1 MHNRADI
8 SIATMSTR
16 ESIASREA
24 QLLRSEPAVSRSESL
39 LGLLRRLAK
48 SPVLKLIYLG
58 GDLLA
63 LTLAHMASYRI
74 VQQVFHVPITG
85 LNPFEYHRFYI
96 PFFAAVLY
104 LFDGYKSPELRRPEQ
119 ELERSWKAVVV
130 SFLGLLLFNFVVFRS
145 EAFSRYLLA
154 CWFVTSY
161 LFLVTVRFGFRAI
174 QEWLWRAGL
183 MRRRAILVGSP
194 AGLKEYQQ
202 LLAIQRHRGYEV
214 AGALL
219 APVDANSTESSD
231 TGLED
236 TLNVPVLG
244 SLNQWRDG
252 LITTGADLLIVAY
265 PTLVDSRE
273 WMTDLLWRCRRLN
286 VDVQLFSGVLA
297 TANLN
302 YEIDEYAGSLRFYAQ
317 PRWSATL
324 QRFLK
329 RAGDFILGLCGTIVT
344 LLLTPVIGILIKFD
358 DGGPIFYQS
367 PYVRADGQDGYYL
380 KFRTMRV
387 DADKV
392 LSQDQEMRRAFEK
405 QHKLTNDPRVTRIGR
420 ILRKY
425 SLDEFPSFF
434 SILRG
439 DISLV
444 GPRTITQAQRP
455 KYGSQLPKLL
465 SVKPGLTGFWQVMG
479 RQTTSYEDKVRL
491 DMFYIDHWSIW
502 LDILIVFKTFWVVI
516 RAEGAY

>member
-1 MHNRADI
+1 
-8 SIATMSTR
+8 MSTR
-16 ESIASREA
+16 QSIASRDTE
-24 QLLRSEPAVSRSESL
+24 LLRSQPRPAAVPAAIARPASQS
-39 LGLLRRLAK
+39 GFLRMFAK
-48 SPVLKLIYLG
+48 SPAHKLIYLS

-63 LTLAHMASYRI
+63 LTLAHMVAFRV
-74 VQQVFHVPITG
+74 VQRFLHVPLSG

-96 PFFAAVLY
+96 PFFAVLLY

-130 SFLGLLLFNFVVFRS
+130 SFLGLVLFNFVVFRS
-145 EAFSRYLLA
+145 EVFSRYLLV
-154 CWFVTSY
+154 CWFLTSY
-161 LFLVTVRFGFRAI
+161 VFLVAVRFAFRAI
-174 QEWLWRAGL
+174 QERFWRAGM
-183 MRRRAILVGSP
+183 MRRRAVLVGSV
-194 AGLKEYQQ
+194 AGLRDYQQ
-202 LLAIQRHRGYEV
+202 LLSIQRHRGYDV
-214 AGALL
+214 AGAILVPEFGSDPAEREL
-219 APVDANSTESSD
+219 ESSLGVPILG
-231 TGLED
+231 TLERWQD
-236 TLNVPVLG
+236 CIATA
-244 SLNQWRDG
+244 S
-252 LITTGADLLIVAY
+252 ADLLIVAY
-265 PTLVDSRE
+265 PAVASNGE
-273 WMTDLLWRCRRLN
+273 WVSNLLWRCRQRN
-286 VDVQLFSGVLA
+286 VDVQLYSGVLA

-317 PRWSATL
+317 PRSSVMA
-324 QRFLK
+324 QRLLK
-329 RAGDFILGLCGTIVT
+329 RAADILLGLIGSIFT
-344 LLLTPVIGILIKFD
+344 LILTPFLALFIKLED
-358 DGGPIFYQS
+358 RGPIFYRS
-367 PYVRADGQDGYYL
+367 PYVRPDGQNGYYL

-387 DADKV
+387 DADQV
-392 LSQDQEMRRAFEK
+392 LNRDPEMLKEFLV

-455 KYGSQLPKLL
+455 NYGALLPKLL

-479 RQTTSYEDKVRL
+479 RQTTSYDDKVRL

-502 LDILIVFKTFWVVI
+502 LDILIIFKTFWVVI